1 MVLKFVY
8 IFLMVLFCVSYS
20 FEPKRP
26 EKALQEIYPGGK
38 LEIKTIPVTRDD
50 TKNLEKQYG
59 LKLDPGLADFYI
71 VKKDGKIIA
80 YGYVDI
86 HIVRTKPEMVLYTIT
101 PDGKIDVV
109 QVLAFQEPLDYL
121 PDESWFNQFHGRD
134 ENSVKFKK
142 DISNVSGA
150 TLTARAAAEN
160 ARKALILWRYF
171 FGNKSATPGKL

>member
-1 MVLKFVY
+1 MLRFIPVLLM
-8 IFLMVLFCVSYS
+8 FLFSVSYS

-38 LEIKTIPVTRDD
+38 VEVKTIPVTKDD
-50 TKNLEKQYG
+50 IKSLEKQYG
-59 LKLDPGLADFYI
+59 LKVDPGLADFYI
-71 VKKDGKIIA
+71 VKKDGKVIA
-80 YGYVDI
+80 YGYVDV

-121 PDESWFNQFHGRD
+121 PDESWFKQFHGRD
-134 ENSVKFKK
+134 ENSVRFKK

-160 ARKALILWRYF
+160 ARKALLLWRYF
-171 FGNKSATPGKL
+171 FGNQPAGKP